1 MPKTIA
7 ITPSW
12 YWPTGCPRVTGVP
25 PFRLDE
31 ILVERWAR
39 HRPDEPAV
47 VDEHQRL
54 SFSELLAVVDE
65 AAGALRD
72 RAGEGPVAFCAGPSV
87 EGAVL
92 LLALARSGVR
102 AHFLDPSLP
111 ASAIPGATM
120 ACADEVGSATAAAAG
135 LAVSRLADLS
145 GSAST
150 GASSQPGTG
159 LNDPV
164 VAVAGGDDL
173 VWHSNRSLLAGAVS
187 LGTFLG
193 TGSGRPW
200 LSTAAP
206 STWEGI
212 YGLAVPLASGVTAV
226 LAPPGE
232 AALDLMSREGVG
244 ASCWTLEDAFA
255 ATREAKR
262 QVKALRGVQ
271 DFMVLTTGRL
281 FDPDQRRRVGKLF
294 DTAALTVFGQAE
306 TGPIFASHAS
316 WYLDESVGIP
326 LSNAWVVPV
335 DPRSGN
341 PIPTL
346 WELVE
351 SAMVTVWSPSLFV
364 GYGGEAHPERFRDGR
379 FSTGIIASSDANGMI
394 YLLPD

>member
-12 YWPTGCPRVTGVP
+12 YWPTGFARVTGVP

-31 ILVERWAR
+31 ILVDRWAR
-39 HRPDEPAV
+39 RRPDEPAV
-47 VDEHQRL
+47 VDEHGTL
-54 SFSELLAVVDE
+54 TSSELQAGIHE

-72 RAGEGPVAFCAGPSV
+72 RAGDGRVVFCAGPSV
-87 EGAVL
+87 EGTVL
-92 LLALARSGVR
+92 LLALMHSNVR
-102 AHFLDPSLP
+102 FQCLDPSLP
-111 ASAIPGATM
+111 AGAVSGATL
-120 ACADEVGSATAAAAG
+120 ACADDIGATTAAATG
-135 LAVSRLADLS
+135 LPVLRLSDLS
-145 GSAST
+145 GA
-150 GASSQPGTG
+150 ASSGEESAPSTG

-164 VAVAGGDDL
+164 LALTADDDL
-173 VWHSNRSLLAGAVS
+173 VWHSNRSLLAGALS

-193 TGSGRPW
+193 IGAGRPW
-200 LSTAAP
+200 LSTASL

-212 YGLAVPLASGVTAV
+212 YGLTVPLAFGVTAV

-232 AALDLMSREGVG
+232 SALDLMAREGVG
-244 ASCWTLEDAFA
+244 ASYWTLEDAFA
-255 ATREAKR
+255 TTREAKR
-262 QVKALRGVQ
+262 QVKAVRGVQ
-271 DFMVLTTGRL
+271 DFMVLPTGRL

-294 DTAALTVFGQAE
+294 DTAALTMFGQAE
-306 TGPIFASHAS
+306 TGPIFVSHPS
-316 WYLDESVGIP
+316 WYIDESVGIP

-364 GYGGEAHPERFRDGR
+364 GYEGDAHADRFRDGR
-379 FSTGIIASSDANGMI
+379 FSTGLVASSDANGMI